1 MKLFPHSESFILN
14 GYICFFVQVFCGK
27 IPKEI
32 FEDELIPLFEKCGKI
47 WDMRLMMDPFSGLN
61 RGYCFVT
68 FCEKEAAT
76 EAVKQVSTDV
86 YFL

>member
-1 MKLFPHSESFILN
+1 
-14 GYICFFVQVFCGK
+14 
-27 IPKEI
+27 
-32 FEDELIPLFEKCGKI
+32 
-47 WDMRLMMDPFSGLN
+47 MRLMMDPFSGLN